1 MYYAIGSLVAALL
14 LIFIFHKVFH
24 IEKKSAREIMMLV
37 ILIALTVLG
46 NLASVQVLPFQFGT
60 AMVIISA
67 VGFGP
72 EAGFIVGA
80 MARLI
85 VNFAQGQGPWTPW
98 EMMGWGI
105 LGILTGV
112 FFAKREKNTL
122 KNDIILVGWTFL
134 SVFLLY
140 GTLMNLFTFLFAVRY
155 AGNDSI
161 SNIFIRT
168 YTAGIPYDLLHA
180 GRAAIAVFLLSNP
193 VLKRIDRIKVKYGF
207 YRIKRQWRT
216 S

>member
-1 MYYAIGSLVAALL
+1 MYYAVGSLVAALL
-14 LIFIFHKVFH
+14 LIFIFHRVFH

-60 AMVIISA
+60 AMVILTA

-72 EAGFIVGA
+72 EAGFIVGS
-80 MARLI
+80 MARLM
-85 VNFAQGQGPWTPW
+85 VNFFQGQGPWTPW
-98 EMMGWGI
+98 EMVGWGV

-122 KNDIILVGWTFL
+122 KNDIILAGWTFL

-155 AGNDSI
+155 ARDDSI

-168 YTAGIPYDLLHA
+168 YATGIPYDLLHA

-207 YRIKRQWRT
+207 YRIKRQRRI
-216 S
+216 

>member
-1 MYYAIGSLVAALL
+1 MYYALGSLIATCF
-14 LIFIFHKVFH
+14 LIFIFHKIFH

-37 ILIALTVLG
+37 VLVALTVLG
-46 NLASVQVLPFQFGT
+46 NLVSVQVLPFQFGT
-60 AMVIISA
+60 AMVILTA

-72 EAGFIVGA
+72 EAGFIVGS
-80 MARLI
+80 MARLL
-85 VNFAQGQGPWTPW
+85 VNFVQGQGPWTPW

-105 LGILTGV
+105 LAILTGV

-122 KNDIILVGWTFL
+122 KNDIILAGWTFL

-155 AGNDSI
+155 AHNDSI
-161 SNIFIRT
+161 KDIFIST
-168 YTAGIPYDLLHA
+168 YSAGIPYDLLHA

-193 VLKRIDRIKVKYGF
+193 VLKRIERIKVKYGF
-207 YRIKRQWRT
+207 YRIKRQRRA
-216 S
+216 

>member
-1 MYYAIGSLVAALL
+1 MYYAVGSLIAALL
-14 LIFIFHKVFH
+14 LIFIFHRVFH

-60 AMVIISA
+60 AMVILTA

-72 EAGFIVGA
+72 EAGFIVGS
-80 MARLI
+80 MARLM
-85 VNFAQGQGPWTPW
+85 VNFFQGQGPWTPW
-98 EMMGWGI
+98 EMVGWGV

-112 FFAKREKNTL
+112 FFAKYKKNTL
-122 KNDIILVGWTFL
+122 KNDIILAGWTFL

-155 AGNDSI
+155 ARDDSI
-161 SNIFIRT
+161 LNIFIRT
-168 YTAGIPYDLLHA
+168 YATGIPYDLLHA
-180 GRAAIAVFLLSNP
+180 ARAAIAVFLLSNP

-207 YRIKRQWRT
+207 YRIKRQRRI
-216 S
+216 

>member
-1 MYYAIGSLVAALL
+1 MYYALGSLVATCI
-14 LIFIFHKVFH
+14 LIFIFHRVFH
-24 IEKKSAREIMMLV
+24 IERKSAREIMMLV

-60 AMVIISA
+60 AMVILTA

-80 MARLI
+80 MARLV
-85 VNFAQGQGPWTPW
+85 VNFIQGQGPWTPW
-98 EMMGWGI
+98 EMVGWGI

-122 KNDIILVGWTFL
+122 KNDIILAGWTFL

-155 AGNDSI
+155 ARDDSI

-168 YTAGIPYDLLHA
+168 YATGIPYDLLHA

-193 VLKRIDRIKVKYGF
+193 VLKRINRIKVKYGF
-207 YRIKRQWRT
+207 YRIKRQRRI
-216 S
+216 